1 MQVPA
6 GKTVALVG
14 SSGSGK
20 STIVQLLQRF
30 YDPVSGV
37 RHEYNDRVGQSSPLT
52 GVVEVD
58 GINVKDLNVA
68 WLRRRIG
75 VVGQEPVLFD
85 LSIRENIRL
94 GNQAA
99 SEEEIEQACKAAN
112 AFIFIQKLPKGLDTN
127 VGEGGSQLSGGQ
139 KQRIAIAR
147 ALLRQPT
154 ILLLDEATSALDTE
168 SEKVVQEAL
177 ERASKGRTTVVVAH
191 RLSTIKAA
199 DIIVAMNGGR
209 VEEMGSHKELMALKG
224 LYYNLVVR
232 QLEKKEDGPTHERTA
247 TQDDTPEIKIKP
259 QQEDV
264 NGANRPSSVV
274 STSGEEMA
282 DKEDLSDVS
291 IGRLLEKNK
300 PEAGFIFIGCLAS
313 ICVASMMPIL
323 AILFGK
329 VLGILGDLDT
339 TQARS
344 DSVYYALM
352 FLGLGVFAALSQ
364 LVQGWMFAISGEALT
379 TRLRTEM
386 YQAMLAQEIGW
397 HDMEQNNTGAL
408 CARLSGDAGKV
419 QGATGSRLGS
429 VLHATFAML
438 IGIGVGVYYDWRLGL
453 LGAALFPL
461 MVASTVI
468 NQKIVN
474 GVDAKE
480 RNAFEKSAKV
490 RNVLTS
496 LGFLFANNS
505 FSSLLKQSPMCAQ

>member
-1 MQVPA
+1 M
-6 GKTVALVG
+6 
-14 SSGSGK
+14 
-20 STIVQLLQRF
+20 
-30 YDPVSGV
+30 
-37 RHEYNDRVGQSSPLT
+37 
-52 GVVEVD
+52 D
-58 GINVKDLNVA
+58 GINVKELNIG

-85 LSIRENIRL
+85 LTIRENIRL
-94 GNQAA
+94 GNQVA
-99 SEEEIEQACKAAN
+99 SNEDIEQACKAAN
-112 AFIFIQKLPKGLDTN
+112 ALNFIQKLPNGLDTN

-147 ALLRQPT
+147 ALLRHPT
-154 ILLLDEATSALDTE
+154 ILLLDEATSALDNA
-168 SEKVVQEAL
+168 SEKVVQDAL
-177 ERASKGRTTVVVAH
+177 ERASRGRTTVVVAH
-191 RLSTIKAA
+191 RLSTIRSA
-199 DIIVAMNGGR
+199 DLIVAMKGGK
-209 VEEMGSHKELMALKG
+209 VEEKGSHAELMKLKG
-224 LYYNLVVR
+224 LYYSLVVR
-232 QLEKKEDGPTHERTA
+232 QLQKEEDAPTKSLE
-247 TQDDTPEIKIKP
+247 
-259 QQEDV
+259 
-264 NGANRPSSVV
+264 RPSIYNACSDAPNEKEQGLLNMVPLPLETARPPT
-274 STSGEEMA
+274 TSKEET
-282 DKEDLSDVS
+282 EEYVNVS
-291 IGRLLEKNK
+291 ISRLLQKNK
-300 PEAGFIFIGCLAS
+300 PESGYILIGCFAS

-329 VLGILGDLDT
+329 VLSILGDLDT

-344 DSVYYALM
+344 DSIYYAFM
-352 FLGLGVFAALSQ
+352 FLCLGVLAALSQ

-397 HDMEQNNTGAL
+397 HDLEENNTGAL

-438 IGIGVGVYYDWRLGL
+438 IGVAVGVYYEWRLGL
-453 LGAALFPL
+453 LGAALFPI

-490 RNVLTS
+490 GSLTS
-496 LGFLFANNS
+496 V
-505 FSSLLKQSPMCAQ
+505 

>member
-1 MQVPA
+1 MMTEFLYV
-6 GKTVALVG
+6 VNHI
-14 SSGSGK
+14 SGG
-20 STIVQLLQRF
+20 
-30 YDPVSGV
+30 
-37 RHEYNDRVGQSSPLT
+37 
-52 GVVEVD
+52 VEVD
-58 GINVKDLNVA
+58 GINVKELNIG

-85 LSIRENIRL
+85 LTIRENIRL

-99 SEEEIEQACKAAN
+99 SNEDIERACKAAN
-112 AFIFIQKLPKGLDTN
+112 AFNFIQKLPNGLDTN

-147 ALLRQPT
+147 ALLRQPR

-177 ERASKGRTTVVVAH
+177 ERASRGRTTVVVAH
-191 RLSTIKAA
+191 RLSTIRSA
-199 DIIVAMNGGR
+199 DLIVAMKGGK
-209 VEEMGSHKELMALKG
+209 VEEMGSHTELMEMKG
-224 LYYNLVVR
+224 LYYSLVVS
-232 QLEKKEDGPTHERTA
+232 QLENNDDAPTKSFE
-247 TQDDTPEIKIKP
+247 
-259 QQEDV
+259 
-264 NGANRPSSVV
+264 RPSIYNDCSEAPFEIEQGDLDMVTFP
-274 STSGEEMA
+274 TSETARPPKNLKDEESA
-282 DKEDLSDVS
+282 NVS
-291 IGRLLEKNK
+291 ISRLLQKNK
-300 PEAGFIFIGCLAS
+300 PEAGYIFIGCLAS

-329 VLGILGDLDT
+329 VLSILGDLDT

-344 DSVYYALM
+344 DSIFYAFM
-352 FLGLGVFAALSQ
+352 FLGLGVLAALSQ

-397 HDMEQNNTGAL
+397 HDLEENNTGAL

-438 IGIGVGVYYDWRLGL
+438 IGVAVGVYYEWRLGL
-453 LGAALFPL
+453 LGAALFPI

-474 GVDAKE
+474 GVDSKE
-480 RNAFEKSAKV
+480 RDAFEKSAKV
-490 RNVLTS
+490 GS
-496 LGFLFANNS
+496 LIS
-505 FSSLLKQSPMCAQ
+505 V

>member
-1 MQVPA
+1 M
-6 GKTVALVG
+6 
-14 SSGSGK
+14 
-20 STIVQLLQRF
+20 
-30 YDPVSGV
+30 
-37 RHEYNDRVGQSSPLT
+37 
-52 GVVEVD
+52 D
-58 GINVKDLNVA
+58 GINVKELNIG
-68 WLRRRIG
+68 WLRRQIG

-85 LSIRENIRL
+85 LTIRENIRL

-99 SEEEIEQACKAAN
+99 SDEDIEQACKAAN
-112 AFIFIQKLPKGLDTN
+112 AFNFIQKLPNGLDTN

-147 ALLRQPT
+147 ALLRQPR

-177 ERASKGRTTVVVAH
+177 ERASRGRTTVVVAH
-191 RLSTIKAA
+191 RLSTIRSA
-199 DIIVAMNGGR
+199 DLIVAMKGGK
-209 VEEMGSHKELMALKG
+209 VEEMGSHSELMELKG
-224 LYYNLVVR
+224 LYYSLVVR
-232 QLEKKEDGPTHERTA
+232 QLQKKEEAPTKYIE
-247 TQDDTPEIKIKP
+247 
-259 QQEDV
+259 
-264 NGANRPSSVV
+264 RPSTNNYSSEISIEVEQGDLNMV
-274 STSGEEMA
+274 PLSTSEIARPLKNLKEEDGECA
-282 DKEDLSDVS
+282 NVS
-291 IGRLLEKNK
+291 ISRLLQKNK
-300 PEAGFIFIGCLAS
+300 PEAGYIFIGCFAS

-329 VLGILGDLDT
+329 VLSILGDLDT

-344 DSVYYALM
+344 DSIYYAVM
-352 FLGLGVFAALSQ
+352 FLGLGVLASLSQ

-379 TRLRTEM
+379 TRLRIEM
-386 YQAMLAQEIGW
+386 YQAMLSQEIGW
-397 HDMEQNNTGAL
+397 HDLEENNTGAL

-438 IGIGVGVYYDWRLGL
+438 IGVTVGVYYEWRLGL
-453 LGAALFPL
+453 LGAALFPI

-490 RNVLTS
+490 GS
-496 LGFLFANNS
+496 LMS
-505 FSSLLKQSPMCAQ
+505 F